1 MFIMVL
7 SRILA
12 GVFKQ
17 TQELSRLAIGRVD
30 FQYCLA
36 NLEIKVGNILKYPL
50 IQFATRVFFQ
60 FIL

>member
-30 FQYCLA
+30 FEYCLA
-36 NLEIKVGNILKYPL
+36 NLEIKGVIFSS
-50 IQFATRVFFQ
+50 IH
-60 FIL
+60 